1 LTEFASDRPGL
12 TRVGARPPILPSATA
27 PCQASCQAS
36 DSWPAPTNDRAIVG
50 AMAALTGF
58 VVTVTVLVVQMATG
72 TLSAR
77 YMRLWY
83 RDRLLKLLL
92 ALLVAGRTTSRWP

>member
-1 LTEFASDRPGL
+1 MTEFASDRPSL

-27 PCQASCQAS
+27 PCQASRQASCQAS

-58 VVTVTVLVVQMATG
+58 VVTVTEWDT
-72 TLSAR
+72 
-77 YMRLWY
+77 
-83 RDRLLKLLL
+83 
-92 ALLVAGRTTSRWP
+92 